1 MLSDGFIV
9 LCWVLMTVVMIQIGQ
24 LSSFTI
30 FPKHRYGS
38 GRARFTVKASKNE
51 IDKPAN
57 FIEEKNMEQSL
68 FNPPPRSKKMMNQ
81 RGVITDVED
90 VITNLPLGV
99 YRHLTSLHFL

>member
-9 LCWVLMTVVMIQIGQ
+9 LCWVLLTVVLIQIGQ
-24 LSSFTI
+24 LSSFSI
-30 FPKHRYGS
+30 FPKVKHGYGRS
-38 GRARFTVKASKNE
+38 RSIVRASKNE

-90 VITNLPLGV
+90 IISNLPLG
-99 YRHLTSLHFL
+99 T